1 MYSGR
6 SGVSD
11 DLSFSGDIEPDVDR
25 SGYGARFGHIVQNV
39 DGIRTVRQSSG
50 LHGHSAHVART
61 GSRRVESCGQISPSR
76 QGTWRKL

>member
-1 MYSGR
+1 MHSGR

-11 DLSFSGDIEPDVDR
+11 DFPLSGDIEPDVDR

-50 LHGHSAHVART
+50 L
-61 GSRRVESCGQISPSR
+61 
-76 QGTWRKL
+76 TWS